1 MFLHIVLMQLSDQ
14 IDEHFFTKVAGYAER
29 IRNECDGVIMYH
41 FGENIADRAMG
52 YNYVTSSA
60 FTDSAAHDA
69 YQISPAHVEMKTF
82 MADYIEQIIVYD
94 GVTPK
99 GLGH

>member
-1 MFLHIVLMQLSDQ
+1 MFLHIVLMRLSAQ
-14 IDEHFFTKVAGYAER
+14 IDDHFFSKVAGYAEQ

-41 FGENIADRAMG
+41 FGENMADRAMG

-69 YQISPAHVEMKTF
+69 YQISAAHVAMKNF
-82 MADYIEQIIVYD
+82 MADYIEKIIVYD
-94 GVTPK
+94 GVMPK
-99 GLGH
+99 SF